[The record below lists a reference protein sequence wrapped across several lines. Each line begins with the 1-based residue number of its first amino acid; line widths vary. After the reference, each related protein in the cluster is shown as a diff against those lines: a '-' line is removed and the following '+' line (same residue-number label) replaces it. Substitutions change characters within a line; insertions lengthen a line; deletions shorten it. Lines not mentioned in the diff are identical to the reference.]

1 MSSLVATH
9 SIDIAGHKTSVSL
22 ETVFWQGLQEIA
34 KERRE
39 TLSGLVSG
47 INANRKSANL
57 SSAIRFFVLRF
68 YRDQVDLA
76 RMVA

>member
-47 INANRKSANL
+47 INANRKSTNL